1 VFHLNVSLFIAKRL
15 IRGGQGKSHISS
27 PIIKIA
33 IAAIA
38 IGLVMMLISVATG
51 LGLNY
56 KIREKVAA
64 FNGHIQI
71 FSYQTNQSNIS
82 GTPISLDQDFY
93 PYFNSVSGVNHI
105 QGVMTTPGIIRTEET
120 FEGIVAKGVGK
131 DYKWEL
137 FTSYLTAGR
146 LPNYLDTLNNEVLIS
161 KTLTE
166 KLNLKLGDNF
176 RTFFIKNEEKITL
189 PSQRIFK
196 IVGIYDSGFESFD
209 NSYLFTDIR
218 HLQRIS
224 GWKPDQIGSFEV
236 FINNFD
242 LLDQKTQEIYAATQS
257 DLDVRSIKE
266 RYYNIFE
273 WISLFD
279 FNMILIISIMILVG
293 GINMITA
300 LLVLIL
306 ERTPMIGLLKALGAQ
321 NWTVRKVF
329 LYQAAYLISLGLIIG
344 NVIGLSFIYF
354 QDTYKWVK
362 FPNPKEY
369 YITEVP
375 VYIDL
380 SIILGLNGLVLSLCM
395 VMLLIPSYIVS
406 KVSVVKALKFD

>member
-1 VFHLNVSLFIAKRL
+1 LNVSLFIAQRL
-15 IRGGQGKSHISS
+15 IGKSANKSQLSS
-27 PIIKIA
+27 PIVKIA

-38 IGLVMMLISVATG
+38 IGLVTMLISVATG

-71 FSYQTNQSNIS
+71 FSYETNASNIS
-82 GTPISLDQDFY
+82 GSPVDIHQDFY
-93 PYFNSVSGVNHI
+93 PEFKGVSGVTHV
-105 QGVMTTPGIIRTEET
+105 QAVLQTPAIIRTTET
-120 FEGIVAKGVGK
+120 FEGIVAKGVGT
-131 DYKWEL
+131 DYNWDVFE
-137 FTSYLTAGR
+137 TYLTNGR
-146 LPNYLDTLNNEVLIS
+146 LPDYGNALNNEVLIS
-161 KTLTE
+161 ENLANTLQ
-166 KLNLKLGDNF
+166 LKLGDGF
-176 RTFFIKNEEKITL
+176 KTFFIKNEDRNSI
-189 PSQRIFK
+189 PSQRNFK
-196 IVGIYDSGFESFD
+196 VVGMYNSGFESFD
-209 NSYLFTDIR
+209 NTYIFTDIR

-224 GWKPDQIGSFEV
+224 GWDTNQIGSFEV
-236 FINNFD
+236 FIEDFNSI
-242 LLDQKTQEIYAATQS
+242 DQKTEEIYATTPS

-266 RYYNIFE
+266 RYFNIFE

-279 FNMILIISIMILVG
+279 FNMILIIGIMILVG

-329 LYQAAYLISLGLIIG
+329 LYQAAYLIGLGLLFG
-344 NVIGLSFIYF
+344 NGIGLGLLFL
-354 QDTYKWVK
+354 QDRFKWVR

-375 VYIDL
+375 VYIDVP
-380 SIILGLNGLVLSLCM
+380 IVLGLNGLVLLLS
-395 VMLLIPSYIVS
+395 MLMLILPSIIVS
-406 KVSVVKALKFD
+406 KVSVVKALAFD